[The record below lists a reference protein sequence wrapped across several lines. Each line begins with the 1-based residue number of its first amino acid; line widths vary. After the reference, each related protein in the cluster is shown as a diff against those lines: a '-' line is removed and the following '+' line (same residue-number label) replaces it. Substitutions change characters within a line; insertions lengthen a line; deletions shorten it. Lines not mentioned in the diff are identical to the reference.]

1 MPITPFLNGRHFD
14 AETKRI
20 MGVAFEMARSALRL
34 PLRDDQVL
42 EVLAEKIIQL
52 ATAGE
57 RNPDLLCENALNDLH
72 SVLRANMPT
81 SVPERP

>member
-1 MPITPFLNGRHFD
+1 
-14 AETKRI
+14 
-20 MGVAFEMARSALRL
+20 
-34 PLRDDQVL
+34 
-42 EVLAEKIIQL
+42 VLAEKIIQL